1 MCTVVMRVPP
11 LWIIH
16 DLYWGRQDLG
26 YGSKHFISATTGLLE
41 GCTPMT
47 QLPLSHS
54 ITTTTLIDSQR
65 VSFMLH
71 HAYNNLSV
79 VNGNQSEN
87 NVSFQDQTS
96 AEDGLRPWHVSRKQ
110 WLLHSC
116 TWFIWVEEQKRTV
129 RTVYEW
135 KNSPLLQSHI
145 NDIRNWSLTSHLL
158 LHESKTCFVRFC
170 RHPVSEY
177 DCDLYHLDGSP
188 IQAKNTNK
196 DLGVIFCSNLSWFK
210 HTEYITSKA
219 YRILFLIQR
228 TFSITSP
235 TLTKKKLYQS
245 LVLPILT
252 YCSPVWRPFLLQ
264 DITALEKVQRRA
276 TKYIVND
283 SSLNYKDRLMKL
295 NMLPLMYLLEI
306 ADIMFAV
313 SSVKSPGV
321 HFDIH
326 NYITFSSSNTRSSSQ
341 FKLNHR
347 LTNNNLTRHS
357 YFYRLP
363 RLWNSLPSI
372 NSSLSM
378 RTIKSLIT
386 SHLFTHFTLTFD
398 SDYPC
403 SFHYLCPCNSCSK
416 TPTVS
421 SLKC

>member
-1 MCTVVMRVPP
+1 MKHRST
-11 LWIIH
+11 LQQSLKFSDLIH
-16 DLYWGRQDLG
+16 NA
-26 YGSKHFISATTGLLE
+26 I
-41 GCTPMT
+41 
-47 QLPLSHS
+47 
-54 ITTTTLIDSQR
+54 
-65 VSFMLH
+65 
-71 HAYNNLSV
+71 
-79 VNGNQSEN
+79 
-87 NVSFQDQTS
+87 
-96 AEDGLRPWHVSRKQ
+96 SRKNFVDVIYFDIKKAFDSDQ
-110 WLLHSC
+110 LLTKIRLLGISGSIYKFLQAYLLNRQQC
-116 TWFIWVEEQKRTV
+116 VAINGTFSELVPVTSGVPQGSILGPLLFI
-129 RTVYEW
+129 VYINDLPTNPICHTAKFADDTRCSKEIT
-135 KNSPLLQSHI
+135 SPETDCPLLQSHI

-196 DLGVIFCSNLSWFK
+196 DPGVIFCSNLSWSK

-313 SSVKSPGV
+313 SSVKSPV
-321 HFDIH
+321 STSI
-326 NYITFSSSNTRSSSQ
+326 YITFSSSNTRSSSQ